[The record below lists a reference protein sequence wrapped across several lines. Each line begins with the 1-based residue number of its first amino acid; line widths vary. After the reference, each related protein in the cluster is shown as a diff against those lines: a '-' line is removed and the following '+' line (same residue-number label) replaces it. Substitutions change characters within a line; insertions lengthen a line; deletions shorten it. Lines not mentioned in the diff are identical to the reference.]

1 MNIALVRVDNRLVH
15 GQIIEAW
22 IPFTKATC
30 LAVVDDNVAE
40 DFFRA
45 TVIKMAVPRE
55 IDVIVSRVEE
65 FATRYLPKPEKRPT
79 IVLFSN
85 VADVTRAMKSGFN
98 IGKLNIGNLY
108 TEECSLKCSPC
119 VLLSNADIRTLK
131 DWLNSGMQIDVR
143 RVPREKPVNIRELID
158 VANGESIKR

>member
-1 MNIALVRVDNRLVH
+1 MNIVLVRVDNRLVH

-22 IPFTKATC
+22 IPFTKAAC
-30 LAVVDDNVAE
+30 LAVVDDEVAE
-40 DFFRA
+40 DFFRT

-55 IDVIVSRVEE
+55 IEVIVSRVEE
-65 FATRYLPKPEKRPT
+65 FAALYLPKPEKRPT

-85 VADVTRAMKSGFN
+85 IEDVRRALKSGFN

-119 VLLSNADIRTLK
+119 VLLSETDIRTLR
-131 DWLNSGMQIDVR
+131 DLLNSGIEIDVR
-143 RVPREKPVNIRELID
+143 RVPREKPVNLRELID
-158 VANGESIKR
+158 AVNGESAKR